1 MKSLK
6 VVRNNKV
13 VRLTPRKKEI
23 IILLA
28 SGRTYQEIAD
38 KLKITTKTLE
48 NYLVD
53 IRRKLKVFNNISL
66 VIIVLQQGLVKIDE
80 ITVATKVK

>member
-1 MKSLK
+1 LKSLK